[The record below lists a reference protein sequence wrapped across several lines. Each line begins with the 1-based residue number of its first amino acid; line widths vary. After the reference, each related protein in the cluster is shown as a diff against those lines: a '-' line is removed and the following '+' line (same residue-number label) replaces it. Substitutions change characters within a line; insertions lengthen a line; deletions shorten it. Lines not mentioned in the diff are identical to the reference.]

1 MSTLRSASIHALRI
15 PFVESFSHR
24 AAERSHSDSIV
35 VRVVDENGIAGYG
48 EGVPRTFVT
57 GESAEFAIEHL
68 ATTLLPS
75 VMGLELPTLTAA
87 ADLARV
93 STLITAL
100 APASVRSDNSSRAAL
115 ELALIDC
122 ALRGQGFAAA
132 DVLGA
137 RGRSVRYSG
146 VIGGGS
152 FESAA
157 TQARQMKLIGLRDVK
172 VKVGYADD
180 ERRVGAI
187 REILG
192 DDVSIR
198 LDANGA
204 WTLPEA
210 VSALTALAAFHIALV
225 EEPLAR
231 SSVNELSRLR
241 QTTDV
246 PLMVDESLVTEADAD
261 ALLTSG
267 AIDFVNVR
275 VSKCGGLGPSLA
287 LARRAAANGIG
298 VLVGAHVGE
307 TAILSAAGRL
317 VAAAAPDTAFVE
329 GSFGSLLLVEDI
341 STNPVRFGRAGVAN
355 VLGGGGLGVDIDEG
369 RLRRYSS
376 TVRSLIPA
384 GGAR

>member
-1 MSTLRSASIHALRI
+1 MSTLRSASIHGLHI
-15 PFVESFSHR
+15 PFVESFSHH
-24 AAERSHSDSIV
+24 AAERSRSDSIV
-35 VRVVDENGIAGYG
+35 VRVVDENGVAGYG

-75 VMGLELPTLTAA
+75 VMGQDLPTLTTA

-93 STLITAL
+93 SALITAS
-100 APASVRSDNSSRAAL
+100 APPCVRSDNASRAAL
-115 ELALIDC
+115 ELALMDC
-122 ALRGQGFAAA
+122 ALRGQGLASA
-132 DVLGA
+132 DVLGV

-152 FESAA
+152 VESAA
-157 TQARQMKLIGLRDVK
+157 VKARQMKLMGLRDVK
-172 VKVGYADD
+172 VKVGYDDD

-192 DDVSIR
+192 DGVCIR
-198 LDANGA
+198 IDANGA
-204 WTLPEA
+204 WTLREA
-210 VSALTALAAFHIALV
+210 VRVLSALEAFHIALV
-225 EEPLAR
+225 EEPLAH

-241 QTTDV
+241 QTTNV
-246 PLMVDESLVTEADAD
+246 PVMVDESLVTEADAD

-298 VLVGAHVGE
+298 VLVGSHVGE

-317 VAAAAPDTAFVE
+317 VAAAAPETAFVE

-355 VLGGGGLGVDIDEG
+355 VLGGAGLGVDIDEG

-376 TVRSLIPA
+376 TVRSLVPA